1 MMRLA
6 ELREQVA
13 PGSLLCAPAE
23 LSAYSYDGALDRARP
38 DAVLIARSAEDVRR
52 AVAWCAAW
60 QVPFI
65 ARGAGT
71 NLSGG
76 CIPVKGGLVISLARL
91 DRILSLDAAGLAAC
105 VEPGVVNLALQREA
119 EKVGLFYAPDPA
131 SFRVSTIGGNAAENA
146 GGPRCLKYGVTTNH
160 IRAAEVVLPDGS
172 LGRFSLDDE
181 GPELLSLLVGAEGT
195 LGILTKLWVKLT
207 PLPEATRTILA
218 GFPSI
223 EAAVA
228 CVSSIIAAGIVPRAL
243 EAMDRPTVESVE
255 AGRPLGYPKDP
266 AVLLIELDGSR
277 ADCARE
283 AAEVERLC
291 REAGAA
297 AVRAATDPVER
308 ERLWEGRRGAYAA
321 LARLAPNVLVEDGVV
336 PRDKLPDIVRR
347 IQEISA
353 KHRVKAYLLFH
364 AGDGNIHPN
373 IAYDER
379 DAAETARV
387 KAAGHEMLQAC
398 VELGGSLSGEHGIG
412 LDKRDAMAWL
422 FTPET
427 LRLFRRVK
435 DAVDPRHLANPDK
448 LFPIPGSK
456 PGQGFVRPPAGASSE
471 YANLLV
477 DKVRSAPAGS
487 VFRVRGASTRW
498 RDATAEGAVEL
509 LTAGLGRVSD
519 LDKRNY
525 TLTVETGV
533 SVHALHRELEGHGVF
548 VRLPRCG
555 GTVGG
560 LLATRPWAGLR
571 EDILGMRV
579 LLSNGEV
586 VELGGKVVKNVA
598 GYDLPRLLLGS
609 WGTYG
614 VILEVTMKLHARAVA
629 VPAALPEP
637 KPPRFSPLALR
648 VRRAF
653 DLEGRLNPWLAP
665 SSRTFEGVPIA
676 SKPDDF
682 GRNPKRLPPAPE

>member
-1 MMRLA
+1 MRLD
-6 ELREQVA
+6 ELRAQVA
-13 PGSLLCAPAE
+13 PGSLRSEPAE
-23 LSAYSYDGALDRARP
+23 LAVYSYDGALARARP
-38 DAVLIARSAEDVRR
+38 DAVLLASGAADVRR
-52 AVAWCAAW
+52 AVIWCGENG
-60 QVPFI
+60 VPFI

-76 CIPVKGGLVISLARL
+76 CIAVKGGLVISLARL
-91 DRILSLDAAGLAAC
+91 NRILSLDVAGRVAC
-105 VEPGVVNLALQREA
+105 VEPGVVNLDLQKEA

-131 SFRVSTIGGNAAENA
+131 SFRVSTLGGNAAENA

-160 IRAAEVVLPDGS
+160 VLAAEAVMPDGT
-172 LGRFSLDDE
+172 LARFSQADD

-195 LGILTKLWVKLT
+195 LGVLVKLWLKLT
-207 PLPEATRTILA
+207 PLPEDTRTILA

-223 EAAVA
+223 DAAVA
-228 CVSSIIAAGIVPRAL
+228 CVSAIIAAGVLPRAL

-255 AGRPLGYPKDP
+255 VGRSLGYPKDP
-266 AVLLIELDGSR
+266 AILLIELDGP
-277 ADCARE
+277 AAVCARE

-291 REAGAA
+291 AESGATT
-297 AVRAATDPVER
+297 VRAATDPVER

-347 IQEISA
+347 IQEIAA

-379 DAAETARV
+379 DAEETGRV

-422 FTPET
+422 FSDET
-427 LRLFRRVK
+427 LKLFHRVK
-435 DAVDPRHLANPDK
+435 DAVDPAHLANPDK
-448 LFPIPGSK
+448 LFPVAGKAATGRS
-456 PGQGFVRPPAGASSE
+456 FLRPPSGALSE
-471 YANLLV
+471 YAKLLV
-477 DKVRSAPAGS
+477 DKVSSSPGAS
-487 VFRVRGASTRW
+487 FRVRGASTRW
-498 RDATAEGAVEL
+498 KDETPAGAVEL
-509 LTAGLGRVSD
+509 LTTGLGRIAD
-519 LDKRNY
+519 LDKRNF

-533 SVHALHRELEGHGVF
+533 SIHALQRELEIQGVF
-548 VRLPRCG
+548 VRLPKSG

-560 LLATRPWAGLR
+560 LLATRPWPGLR

-579 LLSNGEV
+579 LLSNGDV

-598 GYDLPRLLLGS
+598 GYDLSRLLLGS
-609 WGTYG
+609 WGTFG
-614 VILEVTMKLHARAVA
+614 VILEVTMKLHARPVETPSSLA
-629 VPAALPEP
+629 PASPP
-637 KPPRFSPLALR
+637 KPSLWASR
-648 VRRAF
+648 VRKAF
-653 DLEGRLNPWLAP
+653 DPDGRMNPGL
-665 SSRTFEGVPIA
+665 G
-676 SKPDDF
+676 
-682 GRNPKRLPPAPE
+682 G

>member
-1 MMRLA
+1 MRLS
-6 ELREQVA
+6 ELQAQVA
-13 PGSLLCAPAE
+13 PGSLLCSPTE
-23 LSAYSYDGALDRARP
+23 LSVYSYDGAFDRARP
-38 DAVLIARSAEDVRR
+38 DAVLIARSAADVRR
-52 AVAWCAAW
+52 AVAWCAAN

-76 CIPVKGGLVISLARL
+76 CIPVKGGLVIALAQL
-91 DRILSLDAAGLAAC
+91 NRILSLDAAGRVAC
-105 VEPGVVNLALQREA
+105 VEPGVVNLDLQKEA

-131 SFRVSTIGGNAAENA
+131 SFKVSTIGGNAAENA

-160 IRAAEVVLPDGS
+160 VLAAEVVTPDGA
-172 LGRFSLDDE
+172 LARFSLDDD

-195 LGILTKLWVKLT
+195 LGILVKLWVKLT
-207 PLPEATRTILA
+207 PLPEDTRTILA
-218 GFPSI
+218 GFASI
-223 EAAVA
+223 DAAVA
-228 CVSSIIAAGIVPRAL
+228 CVSSIIAAGVVPRCL

-255 AGRPLGYPKDP
+255 VGRPLGYPKDP
-266 AVLLIELDGSR
+266 AILLIELDGPR

-283 AAEVERLC
+283 AAAVERLC
-291 REAGAA
+291 RESGATS
-297 AVRAATDPVER
+297 VRAATDPAER

-336 PRDKLPDIVRR
+336 PRDKLPDVVRR

-422 FTPET
+422 FTDET
-427 LRLFRRVK
+427 LKLFHRVK
-435 DAVDPRHLANPDK
+435 DAVDPDHLANPDK
-448 LFPIPGSK
+448 LFPIPSSK
-456 PGQGFVRPPAGASSE
+456 PGPGFVRPPAGALSKS
-471 YANLLV
+471 AAWLV
-477 DKVRSAPAGS
+477 AQVRSAPAGS
-487 VFRVRGASTRW
+487 SFRVRGASTRW
-498 RDATAEGAVEL
+498 KDAAPAGAVEL
-509 LTAGLGRVSD
+509 LTTGLDRVVD

-533 SVHALHRELEGHGVF
+533 SMDVLHRELEDQSVF
-548 VRLPRCG
+548 VRLPKCG
-555 GTVGG
+555 GTLGG

-579 LLSNGEV
+579 LLSNGDV

-598 GYDLPRLLLGS
+598 GYDLSRLLLGS

-614 VILEVTMKLHARAVA
+614 VILEVTVKIHARPVE
-629 VPAALPEP
+629 VPAALPES
-637 KPPRFSPLALR
+637 KPPKFSPWACA
-648 VRRAF
+648 VRKAF
-653 DLEGRLNPWLAP
+653 DPDGRLNPWLA
-665 SSRTFEGVPIA
+665 
-676 SKPDDF
+676 
-682 GRNPKRLPPAPE
+682 

>member
-1 MMRLA
+1 MRLA
-6 ELREQVA
+6 ELQAQVA
-13 PGSLLCAPAE
+13 PGSLIFSPTE
-23 LSAYSYDGALDRARP
+23 LAVYSYDGALARARP
-38 DAVLIARSAEDVRR
+38 DAVLIARTVSDVRR
-52 AVAWCAAW
+52 AVAWCAANK
-60 QVPFI
+60 VPFI

-76 CIPVKGGLVISLARL
+76 CVPVKGGLVISLARL
-91 DRILSLDAAGLAAC
+91 NRILSLDVAGRVAC
-105 VEPGVVNLALQREA
+105 VEPGVVNLDLQKEA

-131 SFRVSTIGGNAAENA
+131 SFRVSTLGGNAAENA

-160 IRAAEVVLPDGS
+160 VLAVEAVMPDGS
-172 LGRFSLDDE
+172 LALFSLKDD
-181 GPELLSLLVGAEGT
+181 GPELLSLLIGAEGT
-195 LGILTKLWVKLT
+195 LGILVKLWVKLT
-207 PLPEATRTILA
+207 PIPEDTRTILA

-223 EAAVA
+223 DAAVA
-228 CVSSIIAAGIVPRAL
+228 CVSAIIAAGVVPRCL

-255 AGRPLGYPKDP
+255 VGRPLGYPKDP
-266 AVLLIELDGSR
+266 AILLIELDGLR

-283 AAEVERLC
+283 ALAVERLC
-291 REAGAA
+291 RESAA
-297 AVRAATDPVER
+297 TTVRAATDPVER

-353 KHRVKAYLLFH
+353 KHQVKAYLLFH

-422 FTPET
+422 FTAET
-427 LRLFRRVK
+427 LELFHRVK
-435 DAVDPRHLANPDK
+435 DAVDPLNLANPDK

-456 PGQGFVRPPAGASSE
+456 PGLGFIRPPAGALSE
-471 YANLLV
+471 YASLLV
-477 DKVRSAPAGS
+477 DKVRAAPAGS
-487 VFRVRGASTRW
+487 AFRVRGASTRW
-498 RDATAEGAVEL
+498 KETTSAGAVEL
-509 LTAGLGRVSD
+509 LTAGLGRIAD

-533 SVHALHRELEGHGVF
+533 SLHALHRELEAQGVF
-548 VRLPRCG
+548 VRLPKGG
-555 GTVGG
+555 GTIGG

-571 EDILGMRV
+571 EDLLGMRV
-579 LLSNGEV
+579 LLSNGDV

-598 GYDLPRLLLGS
+598 GYDLSRLLLGS
-609 WGTYG
+609 WGTFG
-614 VILEVTMKLHARAVA
+614 VILEVTLKLHARPIE
-629 VPAALPEP
+629 VPAALP
-637 KPPRFSPLALR
+637 PPRPPKFSAWALR

-653 DLEGRLNPWLAP
+653 DPGGRLNPGL
-665 SSRTFEGVPIA
+665 EG
-676 SKPDDF
+676 
-682 GRNPKRLPPAPE
+682 

>member
-1 MMRLA
+1 MRLA
-6 ELREQVA
+6 ELQAQVA
-13 PGSLLCAPAE
+13 PGSLRAEPAE
-23 LSAYSYDGALDRARP
+23 LAVYSYDGALARARP
-38 DAVLIARSAEDVRR
+38 DAVLIASSVADVRR
-52 AVAWCAAW
+52 AVAWCGENG
-60 QVPFI
+60 VPFI

-91 DRILSLDAAGLAAC
+91 NRILSLDVAERVAC
-105 VEPGVVNLALQREA
+105 VEPGVVNLDLQKEA

-131 SFRVSTIGGNAAENA
+131 SFRVSTLGGNAAENA

-160 IRAAEVVLPDGS
+160 VLAAEAVMPDGTVA
-172 LGRFSLDDE
+172 RFSQADD

-195 LGILTKLWVKLT
+195 LGVLVKLWLKLT
-207 PLPEATRTILA
+207 PLPEDTRTILA

-223 EAAVA
+223 DAAVA
-228 CVSSIIAAGIVPRAL
+228 CVSAIIAAGVLPRAL

-255 AGRPLGYPKDP
+255 VGRSLGYPKDP
-266 AVLLIELDGSR
+266 AILLIELDGP
-277 ADCARE
+277 AAVCARE

-291 REAGAA
+291 AESGATT
-297 AVRAATDPVER
+297 VRAATDPVER

-347 IQEISA
+347 IQEIAA

-379 DAAETARV
+379 DAGETARV
-387 KAAGHEMLQAC
+387 KAAGHDMLQAC

-422 FTPET
+422 FPDET
-427 LRLFRRVK
+427 LRLFHRVK
-435 DAVDPRHLANPDK
+435 DAVDPAHLANPDK
-448 LFPIPGSK
+448 LFPLPGTK
-456 PGQGFVRPPAGASSE
+456 PGLGFLRPPSGVLSE
-471 YANLLV
+471 YAKLLV
-477 DKVRSAPAGS
+477 DKVRSSPGAP
-487 VFRVRGASTRW
+487 FRVRGASTRW
-498 RDATAEGAVEL
+498 KDETTAGAVEL
-509 LTAGLGRVSD
+509 LTTGLGRIAD

-533 SVHALHRELEGHGVF
+533 SIHALQRELESQGVF
-548 VRLPRCG
+548 VRLPKSG

-579 LLSNGEV
+579 LLSNGDV

-598 GYDLPRLLLGS
+598 GYDLARLLLGS
-609 WGTYG
+609 WGTFG
-614 VILEVTMKLHARAVA
+614 VILEVTMKLHARPVET
-629 VPAALPEP
+629 PSSLTPSSPP
-637 KPPRFSPLALR
+637 KLSLWASR
-648 VRRAF
+648 VRKAF
-653 DLEGRLNPWLAP
+653 DPDGLMNPGL
-665 SSRTFEGVPIA
+665 G
-676 SKPDDF
+676 
-682 GRNPKRLPPAPE
+682 G

>member
-1 MMRLA
+1 MRLA
-6 ELREQVA
+6 ELRAQVE
-13 PGSLLCAPAE
+13 PGSLLSAPAE
-23 LSAYSYDGALDRARP
+23 LAVYSYDGALARARP
-38 DAVLIARSAEDVRR
+38 DAVLIARSAQDVRR
-52 AVAWCAAW
+52 AVAWCAENK
-60 QVPFI
+60 VPFI

-91 DRILSLDAAGLAAC
+91 NRILSLDAAGRVAC
-105 VEPGVVNLALQREA
+105 VEPGVVNLDLQKEA

-131 SFRVSTIGGNAAENA
+131 SFRVSTLGGNAAENA

-160 IRAAEVVLPDGS
+160 VLAVEAVMPDGTTA
-172 LGRFSLDDE
+172 RFSLEDD
-181 GPELLSLLVGAEGT
+181 GPELLSLLIGAEGT
-195 LGILTKLWVKLT
+195 LGVLVKLWLRLT
-207 PLPEATRTILA
+207 PLPEDTRTILA

-223 EAAVA
+223 DAAVA
-228 CVSSIIAAGIVPRAL
+228 CVSAIIAAGVLPRAL

-255 AGRPLGYPKDP
+255 VGRPLGYPKDP
-266 AVLLIELDGSR
+266 AILLIELDGP
-277 ADCARE
+277 AAVCARE
-283 AAEVERLC
+283 AADVERLC
-291 REAGAA
+291 AESGATT
-297 AVRAATDPVER
+297 VRAATDAVER

-379 DAAETARV
+379 DAEETARV
-387 KAAGHEMLQAC
+387 KAAGHDMLQAC

-422 FTPET
+422 FSDET
-427 LRLFRRVK
+427 LKLFHRVK
-435 DAVDPRHLANPDK
+435 DAVDPAHLANPDK
-448 LFPIPGSK
+448 LFPVAGKTATEKSFI
-456 PGQGFVRPPAGASSE
+456 RPPAGALSE
-471 YANLLV
+471 YAKLLV
-477 DKVRSAPAGS
+477 DKVRSSPGAS
-487 VFRVRGASTRW
+487 FRVRGASTRW
-498 RDATAEGAVEL
+498 KDETPAGAVEL
-509 LTAGLGRVSD
+509 LTTGLGRIAD

-533 SVHALHRELEGHGVF
+533 SLHALQRELESQGVF
-548 VRLPRCG
+548 LRLPKGG

-579 LLSNGEV
+579 LLANGDV

-598 GYDLPRLLLGS
+598 GYDLARLLLGS

-614 VILEVTMKLHARAVA
+614 VILEVTMKLHARPVEA
-629 VPAALPEP
+629 PQALPASAPP
-637 KPPRFSPLALR
+637 KLSLWALR
-648 VRRAF
+648 VRKAF
-653 DLEGRLNPWLAP
+653 DPEGRLNPGLA
-665 SSRTFEGVPIA
+665 G
-676 SKPDDF
+676 
-682 GRNPKRLPPAPE
+682 

>member
-1 MMRLA
+1 MRLT
-6 ELREQVA
+6 ELRARVA
-13 PGSLLCAPAE
+13 PGSLLTSPAE
-23 LSAYSYDGALDRARP
+23 LAVYSYDGALDRARP
-38 DAVLIARSAEDVRR
+38 DAVLVARSAEEVRS
-52 AVAWCAAW
+52 AVLWCATEK
-60 QVPFI
+60 VPFV

-76 CIPVKGGLVISLARL
+76 CVPLRGGLVISLARL
-91 DRILSLDAAGLAAC
+91 NRILSLDVAARVAC
-105 VEPGVVNLALQREA
+105 VEPGVVNLDLQKEA
-119 EKVGLFYAPDPA
+119 EKVGLFYAPDPS

-160 IRAAEVVLPDGS
+160 VLAAEAVMPDGS
-172 LGRFSLDDE
+172 VVRFSLEDE
-181 GPELLSLLVGAEGT
+181 GPELLSLMIGAEGT

-207 PLPEATRTILA
+207 PLPEDMRTILA

-223 EAAVA
+223 DAAVA
-228 CVSSIIAAGIVPRAL
+228 CVSAIIASGVVPRAL

-266 AVLLIELDGSR
+266 AVLLIELDGTR

-291 REAGAA
+291 RES
-297 AVRAATDPVER
+297 AATSVRTATDTAER

-336 PRDKLPDIVRR
+336 PRDRLPDIVRR

-353 KHRVKAYLLFH
+353 KHQVKAYLLFH

-373 IAYDER
+373 IVYDER

-422 FTPET
+422 FTPQT
-427 LRLFRRVK
+427 LRLFHRVK
-435 DAVDPRHLANPDK
+435 DSIDPHHLANPDK

-456 PGQGFVRPPAGASSE
+456 PGPGFVRPPSGALSE
-471 YANLLV
+471 YAALLV
-477 DKVRSAPAGS
+477 DKVRSAPDGAS
-487 VFRVRGASTRW
+487 FRVRGASTRW
-498 RDATAEGAVEL
+498 KDETPDGALEI
-509 LTAGLGRVSD
+509 LTTGLGRIAD

-525 TLTVETGV
+525 TLTVEAGV
-533 SVHALHRELEGHGVF
+533 SVHALHRELDSQSVF
-548 VRLPRCG
+548 VRLPKCG
-555 GTVGG
+555 GTIGG
-560 LLATRPWAGLR
+560 LLATRPWQGLR

-598 GYDLPRLLLGS
+598 GYDLAQNRPSQLRQPDSFCGKAQ
-609 WGTYG
+609 
-614 VILEVTMKLHARAVA
+614 LEQEGEDRKSVCR
-629 VPAALPEP
+629 E
-637 KPPRFSPLALR
+637 R
-648 VRRAF
+648 V
-653 DLEGRLNPWLAP
+653 
-665 SSRTFEGVPIA
+665 
-676 SKPDDF
+676 
-682 GRNPKRLPPAPE
+682 